1 MTGKGEKEKR
11 GRGEIEWRLISEKVF
26 RLFSS
31 SPLLLFFLPIL
42 AAVAIFAFL
51 NLSCQSQD
59 EKAAGSLKLLY
70 TSEVG
75 GKLDPCG

>member
-1 MTGKGEKEKR
+1 MASFKDK
-11 GRGEIEWRLISEKVF
+11 IP
-26 RLFSS
+26 SS
-31 SPLLLFFLPIL
+31 LLLFLLPIL
-42 AAVAIFAFL
+42 FSIGLFTL
-51 NLSCQSQD
+51 INLSCQSQD